1 MPDVIPRIIVVLLR
15 LITDPAAVVTKRALR
30 ASGKIFK
37 STLKWAASAPVV
49 TPDMENAWAQ
59 ISNLKIQIIN
69 MIDSDND
76 G

>member
-1 MPDVIPRIIVVLLR
+1 VIPRIILVLIR
-15 LITDPAAVVTKRALR
+15 LITDPTPVVAKRALR
-30 ASGKIFK
+30 ASGRILRA
-37 STLKWAASAPVV
+37 TLKWAAIAPVV

-59 ISNLKIQIIN
+59 ISSLKIQIIN